1 MVKAQIYLK
10 TDYKWCA
17 IRENAHSTF
26 IRMFKTV
33 TIIQC
38 QTQQYTISI
47 QQMLNY
53 SFYRRDFSHI
63 IMHMHKKEKTRKLYT
78 KILSSAISRI

>member
-10 TDYKWCA
+10 TDYKWCV

-26 IRMFKTV
+26 IKMLKV

-38 QTQQYTISI
+38 QTQQYIISI
-47 QQMLNY
+47 QQICVVIH
-53 SFYRRDFSHI
+53 FI
-63 IMHMHKKEKTRKLYT
+63 EKRLFFTHNNAY
-78 KILSSAISRI
+78 A